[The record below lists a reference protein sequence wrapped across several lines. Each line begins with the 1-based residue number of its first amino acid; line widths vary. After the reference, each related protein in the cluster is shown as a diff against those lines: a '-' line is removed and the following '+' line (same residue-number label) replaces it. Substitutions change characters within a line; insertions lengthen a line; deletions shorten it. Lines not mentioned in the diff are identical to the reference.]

1 MRPRSPRLAWILPA
15 LLLAP
20 AAVAGDVGFVEDF
33 ALARDRAVALR
44 QLIPGTEDYYFYHAL
59 HLLHAEQYD
68 QVEPLIRPWV
78 ERFGQTPRLTE
89 IQTRRALLTYTRDPQ
104 RTLAYLRDRLGLRYD
119 HQRLTTGAA
128 PDLPTAL
135 DPKA

>member
-1 MRPRSPRLAWILPA
+1 MKQFPTWLARFLPA
-15 LLLAP
+15 LILASSP
-20 AAVAGDVGFVEDF
+20 AAAGEVGFVEDF
-33 ALARDRAVALR
+33 ALARDRAATLR

-59 HLLHAEQYD
+59 HLLHTEQYD

-89 IQTRRALLTYTRDPQ
+89 IQTRRALLTYGRDPQ
-104 RTLAYLRDRLGLRYD
+104 RTLAYLRDRLGLRFD
-119 HQRLTTGAA
+119 HQRVTHGAA

-135 DPKA
+135 DP